1 MNRIFNQPVLN
12 KFYRTLATS
21 QDLVAV
27 VGHDG
32 LGHNII
38 YVFSQKNLT
47 MKAYK
52 YLKIDQNNYDFNIAK
67 YIHKLAIV

>member
-1 MNRIFNQPVLN
+1 M
-12 KFYRTLATS
+12 
-21 QDLVAV
+21 AV

-38 YVFSQKNLT
+38 YVFSQKNLN